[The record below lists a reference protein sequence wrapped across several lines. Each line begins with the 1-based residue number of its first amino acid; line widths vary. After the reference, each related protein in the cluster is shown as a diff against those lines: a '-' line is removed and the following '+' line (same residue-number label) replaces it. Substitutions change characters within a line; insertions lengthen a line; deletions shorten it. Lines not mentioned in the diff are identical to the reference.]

1 MLIQS
6 TDPQV
11 IIELLCG
18 PLQHNEHCKGWR
30 WHLYVSDYAKCR
42 DSLDAELVKMREERR
57 GARRVS

>member
-18 PLQHNEHCKGWR
+18 PLQHNEHMKAWR
-30 WHLYVSDYAKCR
+30 WHLYVR
-42 DSLDAELVKMREERR
+42 DDGARFDAVNAELIKMREERR
-57 GARRVS
+57 ARRAA